1 VDIIENSSLFEDF
14 YIINKYYSFLRN
26 KKPLNMKQK
35 TQITN
40 YFSKKDRITAISLNE
55 IDKIDKYFH
64 EIVIK
69 LLFQIRDSRPFIV
82 QDIGQHR
89 AITKHEILS

>member
-64 EIVIK
+64 EI
-69 LLFQIRDSRPFIV
+69 IRDSRPFIV